1 MPSFENALC
10 SSGLRW
16 DVETPIRYQRGGDG
30 VGDLLYVLNFKVG
43 GVDQVSKSENE
54 EGGHDK
60 GESGDEDDLL
70 ENLETEVNQDKDN

>member
-1 MPSFENALC
+1 
-10 SSGLRW
+10 
-16 DVETPIRYQRGGDG
+16 
-30 VGDLLYVLNFKVG
+30 LLYVLNFKVG